1 MATIQGTAWN
11 DANQNK
17 IRDVD
22 EIGMSNVTV
31 FLDAN
36 TNGVLDTGEIS
47 TQSSTSGNYTFS
59 DLLPGLYTVAQVE
72 QIGFQVLRSNSAQIP
87 FTGFAE
93 NRQGAVAWNT
103 SPGAPEPARIGHT
116 YSLPSSPEITI
127 GSFYYLASRDYIDPT
142 AEASIQLEDN
152 IIGFENLATAL
163 AQNGYTPNDITIQ
176 FGLTTLG
183 DDVQGQDWLLLGDT
197 EIRYYRGGNI
207 TLQLNGED
215 LVSGP
220 LEEFVLRIDLE
231 DTASNP
237 LAPLSGGIKNFT
249 PSNASGSSS
258 EASQQVAQALLT
270 DLGGQKLDFQYIS
283 LSSPIGGEG
292 LFSIDGRGGALFEA
306 EAGFIHRSSERLFT
320 NGAYSVLL
328 TQQNDTIDAVNFANF
343 ASEPFTL
350 GEPDDYIASHP
361 DLIRSLGY
369 NFNAALQHYINF
381 GQVEGR
387 SIDNF
392 PEEQYLASYDD
403 LKAAFGN
410 DLTAAT
416 RHYIEYGFAEGRDP
430 LSGFDSAAYIAS
442 HQDLINAFG
451 YSPEAGEEHYRQNGY
466 QEGRTITFKAV
477 EYLASHDDLIQ
488 SFGYN
493 LDAATEHYITYGST
507 EGRSRDM
514 FDGQAYLN
522 LYADLKAAFGNNLN
536 AAAQHYIQNGFSEGR
551 IFG

>member
-1 MATIQGTAWN
+1 MATIQGTTWS

-17 IRDVD
+17 IRDAD
-22 EIGMSNVTV
+22 EIGMSDITV

-36 TNGVLDTGEIS
+36 ANGVLDIGEIS
-47 TQSSTSGNYTFS
+47 TQSNTSGNYTFS

-72 QIGFQVLRSNSAQIP
+72 QVGFQVLRSDSAYIP
-87 FTGFAE
+87 FTGFAD
-93 NRQGAVAWNT
+93 NGQGAVAWNT
-103 SPGAPEPARIGHT
+103 VPGAPEPTRTGHT
-116 YSLPSSPEITI
+116 YSLPSLPEITI

-142 AEASIQLEDN
+142 AESSIQLEDN
-152 IIGFENLATAL
+152 IIGFENLSTAL
-163 AQNGYTPNDITIQ
+163 SQNGYTPNDITVQ

-183 DDVQGQDWLLLGDT
+183 GDIQGQDWLLLGDT

-207 TLQLNGED
+207 TLQLDGED

-220 LEEFVLRIDLE
+220 LEEFALRIDQE
-231 DTASNP
+231 NAASNP
-237 LAPLSGGIKNFT
+237 FVPLSGGIKNFT
-249 PSNASGSSS
+249 PSNASGRSS

-270 DLGGQKLDFQYIS
+270 DLSGQNLDFQYIS
-283 LSSPIGGEG
+283 LSSPTGGEG
-292 LFSIDGRGGALFEA
+292 QFFSDSRGGALFEA
-306 EAGFIHRSSERLFT
+306 EAGFIHRSSERLFA

-328 TQQNDTIDAVNFANF
+328 TQQNETVDAVNFSNF
-343 ASEPFTL
+343 PSEPFPL
-350 GEPDDYIASHP
+350 AEPDDYIASHP

-369 NFNAALQHYINF
+369 DFNAALQHYTSF
-381 GQVEGR
+381 GASEGR
-387 SIDNF
+387 ALDNF

-403 LKAAFGN
+403 LQAAFGN

-416 RHYIEYGFAEGRDP
+416 RHYIEFGFAEGRDP

-442 HQDLINAFG
+442 HQDLIDAFG
-451 YSPEAGEEHYRQNGY
+451 YNLEAGKEHYRQDGY
-466 QEGRTITFKAV
+466 QERRTVTFNAG

-493 LDAATEHYITYGST
+493 LNAATEHYIVYGAT
-507 EGRSRDM
+507 EGRSKDS

-522 LYADLKAAFGNNLN
+522 LYSDLKAAFGNNLN